1 MMNNRMITEVQE
13 AIYAGERALDSL
25 REAQTELCSARN
37 WGLADLLGG
46 GFFTDM
52 FKHSKMRN
60 ASVCMEEAKND
71 LHVFQRELRDVT
83 VRADLRMDIGDF
95 LVFADFFFDG
105 LVADY
110 LVQSKISDA
119 REEVAQAIRQVEYI
133 LADLRRYIH

>member
-13 AIYAGERALDSL
+13 AIYAGERALNSL
-25 REAQTELCSARN
+25 RAAQTELGSARN
-37 WGLADLLGG
+37 WGIFDMLGG

-52 FKHSKMRN
+52 FKHSKMRS
-60 ASVCMEEAKND
+60 ASECMEEAKND
-71 LHVFQRELRDVT
+71 LHVFQRGLRDVT
-83 VRADLRMDIGDF
+83 VQADLRMDIGDF

-119 REEVAQAIRQVEYI
+119 REEVAQAIRQVERI
-133 LADLRRYIH
+133 LADLRTMIY